1 MLSISCSVNSQCSQS
16 GRLAITADN
25 PAIIKFKFALS
36 MICGSSFF
44 FFRVRLGFGCSGAFT
59 FASAFF
65 GSSIS
70 FTVTTPETFSFLVSP
85 APALVLDPAPA
96 PTNPDLAALN
106 QKIAELLGAVQ
117 QHNILTISRE
127 TPPQSPGEIAEA
139 YLTNLINGGEKNN
152 A

>member
-1 MLSISCSVNSQCSQS
+1 MNLEDVNK
-16 GRLAITADN
+16 LLDA
-25 PAIIKFKFALS
+25 
-36 MICGSSFF
+36 
-44 FFRVRLGFGCSGAFT
+44 GFSAAF
-59 FASAFF
+59 
-65 GSSIS
+65 IERIL
-70 FTVTTPETFSFLVSP
+70 TPEAPETTT
-85 APALVLDPAPA
+85 APAAPETTT

-152 A
+152 G